1 MEFEAIRER
10 MIDAPVRSET
20 NFPEM
25 SDCLLELTEQ
35 ALNATQAIIRALFGI
50 EKPEE
55 ANVKPT
61 KVSKCLIGVLDEAI
75 TNMKELNRLL
85 QCVAARSG
93 A

>member
-1 MEFEAIRER
+1 MEFETIRER

-25 SDCLLELTEQ
+25 SDCLLGETVQ

-50 EKPEE
+50 EKPE
-55 ANVKPT
+55 AADMKPKNVRT
-61 KVSKCLIGVLDEAI
+61 CLIGALDEAI